1 MDERLLCQKL
11 ESAKLRISDAR
22 GMIETLLSE
31 IRVLPRAEKM
41 TISSTVEDAFEK
53 LRDAQAELQ
62 ELEELVARSRS
73 SG

>member
-1 MDERLLCQKL
+1 MDERLLSEKL

-22 GMIETLLSE
+22 STIETLLSE

-53 LRDAQAELQ
+53 LRDAQADLQ
-62 ELEELVARSRS
+62 ELELLIARSRRER
-73 SG
+73 

>member
-1 MDERLLCQKL
+1 MDELCEKL

-22 GMIETLLSE
+22 SMIETLLSE

-62 ELEELVARSRS
+62 ELEVLIARSRAK
-73 SG
+73 G